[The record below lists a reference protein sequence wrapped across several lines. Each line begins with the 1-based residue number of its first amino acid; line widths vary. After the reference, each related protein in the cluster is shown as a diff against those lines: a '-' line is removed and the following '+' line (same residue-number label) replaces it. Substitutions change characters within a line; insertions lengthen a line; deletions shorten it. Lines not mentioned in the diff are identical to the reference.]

1 MASNRV
7 RVVVASV
14 AALLA
19 LGSLAPAA
27 ADFEV
32 KAPDGRTLLI
42 KDDGTWRVAG
52 TPAAAASAATYS
64 GPQAE
69 LQLTGTS
76 ESSGS
81 CVLALTMVNRLPYEI
96 GDIVPDFVV
105 YRGDGVA
112 LGSQSTSFVA
122 IKPGAQRQR
131 EIRFPDIRC
140 SDIAKLKV
148 ERGDRCSMGELN
160 RFSDANGQCLAR
172 VRLQGGGAVKFEK

>member
-1 MASNRV
+1 MAPNRV
-7 RVVVASV
+7 RTVVTWA

-19 LGSLAPAA
+19 LAPLAPAL

-52 TPAAAASAATYS
+52 APATAASAPAYS

-69 LQLTGTS
+69 LQLTGTT
-76 ESSGS
+76 EAQGG
-81 CVLALTMVNRLPYEI
+81 CLVALTMVNRLPYEI

-105 YRGDGVA
+105 HRADGAA
-112 LGSQSTSFVA
+112 LASQSVSFVA
-122 IKPGAQRQR
+122 IKPGAQRERQ
-131 EIRFPDIRC
+131 IRFPDIKC
-140 SDIAKLKV
+140 TEIIKLKV
-148 ERGDRCSMGELN
+148 ERGDRCSMGDLN

-172 VRLQGGGAVKFEK
+172 LKLQGSGAIKFEK